1 MIRYQICLRCNI
13 LINKTL
19 LNMLV
24 CPVTKS
30 RLYYNKETNELISL
44 PARLAYQIND
54 DIPVMIESE
63 ARTLD
68 ANEYE
73 KLKDLFLK

>member
-1 MIRYQICLRCNI
+1 
-13 LINKTL
+13 
-19 LNMLV
+19 MLV